1 MELNNNKKVRKER
14 QVSYSRELNTLGFV
28 EATRVGALRDRLAQ
42 ELDVDRSVVKEE
54 RTFKKRVSR

>member
-28 EATRVGALRDRLAQ
+28 EATRVGALRDRLAR
-42 ELDVDRSVVKEE
+42 ELDVDR
-54 RTFKKRVSR
+54 